1 MKRGIRKR
9 AISRLSGFVGGIC
22 SRAGWGK
29 LVELH
34 ASEKPVV
41 VNSVFR
47 IRNVG
52 LRVPILGS
60 AGHFYP

>member
-1 MKRGIRKR
+1 M
-9 AISRLSGFVGGIC
+9 
-22 SRAGWGK
+22 
-29 LVELH
+29 VELH

-41 VNSVFR
+41 ANSVFR
-47 IRNVG
+47 ILNVG